1 MVAASGKCYSQ
12 NSTVR
17 YKWANTL
24 ITTSQDRNNLLQDR
38 VEKPALALYRT
49 LAKLNNWR
57 VLTKMVHIHW
67 KVDATL
73 NPSVSTF
80 KKMTNRSGLWVSVA
94 MTQLSFP
101 FQIVW
106 LFRRYFLNSVTVY
119 YFTSIWTPCHWWFV
133 SESPRPD
140 LRVHRLSLWSK
151 ELVGFCSIARVP
163 CFLRLESQWNQTM
176 NQET

>member
-1 MVAASGKCYSQ
+1 MVAASGKCYPQ

-106 LFRRYFLNSVTVY
+106 LPDVIF
-119 YFTSIWTPCHWWFV
+119 WT
-133 SESPRPD
+133 
-140 LRVHRLSLWSK
+140 LSLFITLHPYEHCVTDGLCLNHHDQIFESIGWVCGAKSLLAFVASP
-151 ELVGFCSIARVP
+151 EFCVS
-163 CFLRLESQWNQTM
+163 
-176 NQET
+176 